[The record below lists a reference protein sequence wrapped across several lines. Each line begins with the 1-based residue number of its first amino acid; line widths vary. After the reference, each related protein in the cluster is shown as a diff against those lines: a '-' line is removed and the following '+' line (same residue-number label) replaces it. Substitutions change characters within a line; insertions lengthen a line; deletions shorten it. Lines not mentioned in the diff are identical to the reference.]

1 MGLKTF
7 KFNSPIPPSVNKYL
21 DKRVEY
27 KGRNYKELGFRR
39 SKETLIYENHM
50 RNTFHKLK
58 RQVGWETP
66 DKDKF
71 FEIYLT
77 YYLDSKAKDPDN
89 CLKLLFDEM
98 VRNGIIPTD
107 SQIIFKMRD
116 LYIDSINPRIEVELN
131 IMDKIGVFKDEA
143 QLKEFEMKNCHK
155 CKKHYYKKP
164 CGNLKKYKENYITKD
179 LDLEN
184 MACKNIKEIGSKN
197 V

>member
-1 MGLKTF
+1 MGQKTF
-7 KFNSPIPPSVNKYL
+7 KFNSPIPPSVNRYL
-21 DKRVEY
+21 DKRVEC
-27 KGRNYKELGFRR
+27 KGRSYREVGFKR
-39 SKETLIYENHM
+39 SRETLVYENHM

-58 RQVGWETP
+58 RQVNWVTP

-77 YYLDSKAKDPDN
+77 YYLDSKGKDPDN

-98 VRNGIIPTD
+98 VRNDIIPTD
-107 SQIIFKMRD
+107 SQIVFKMRN

-131 IMDKIGVFKDEA
+131 VMDKIGVFDNEEHL
-143 QLKEFEMKNCHK
+143 QEFINKNCHN

-179 LDLEN
+179 LDLVN
-184 MACKNIKEIGSKN
+184 MVCKNIKKIGEQKC
-197 V
+197 